1 MAGIVIERNVP
12 CTARDGVAL
21 ATDVFRPDDDRRHPV
36 LLQRTPYDKGF
47 HPFTWAAADP
57 LRMVEAGYAVAIQD
71 VRGRF
76 ASGGTYDDLYLHEA
90 ADGTDAVEWAATQPW
105 SDGNVGMYGISY
117 MGACQWLAA
126 VSGHRALRALAPVTS
141 PNDLIEDHLRRGG
154 ALQLGLL
161 ASWTLISM
169 APAELRRRAAADP
182 SLLPELLGLVDDIDA
197 LDQRMGRTPLVPFSP
212 VDARAG
218 GVAPWF
224 SEIARQ
230 EVRGPHHDARCISH
244 RHDQVLAPA
253 LQIAG
258 WYDALL
264 AGDLSHFVSMR
275 REAGSPEARSLTRLV
290 VGPWSHA
297 TFTSSVGELDFGVR
311 AAGISLDLR
320 EDLTGL
326 HRRWF
331 DQRLR
336 GIDTGID
343 DEPAVRLFVMGRNR
357 WQGFDDWPPP
367 GRRPEPWY
375 LHPGGGLS
383 PAVPAEGEPSSAF
396 RLDPERPVPTRGG
409 NLLMAG
415 KYIRGPIEQALTE
428 RHPDVL
434 LFTSAPLQ
442 HELEVIGPV
451 RLVAWVAASTLDSD
465 VVARLCDVH
474 PDGRSYNIVDGILRL
489 RFRHSLRTPT
499 PMPLGQ
505 PERVE
510 VDLWSTAHVFAAGHR
525 LRLHICASDFPR
537 YDRCAGTG
545 DPAATATQIVAQH
558 NNLLHSPERSSHLV
572 LPVPA

>member
-1 MAGIVIERNVP
+1 MAGIVNERNSP
-12 CTARDGVAL
+12 CAARDGVDL

-36 LLQRTPYDKGF
+36 LLQRTPYDKGS
-47 HPFTWAAADP
+47 AADP

-90 ADGTDAVEWAATQPW
+90 ADGTDAVGWAATQPW

-126 VSGHRALRALAPVTS
+126 VSGHPALRALAPVTS
-141 PNDLIEDHLRRGG
+141 PNDLIEDHVRRGG

-182 SLLPELLGLVDDIDA
+182 SLLPELVGLVDDIDA
-197 LDQRMGRTPLVPFSP
+197 LDDRMSRTPLVPFSP

-230 EVRGPHHDARCISH
+230 EVRGPQHDARCISH

-357 WQGFDDWPPP
+357 WQGFDDWPPAGAPP
-367 GRRPEPWY
+367 GAMVPAPRGRPVSSGARGGRALVGVSPGSGAAGADPRRQPAARGQVHPRPHRAGSDRAPSRRSAVHLRATAARARGDRAGAPGGVDCNEHSRQRRRGPSLRRPPRWP
-375 LHPGGGLS
+375 LVQHRRRRAASALPPQ
-383 PAVPAEGEPSSAF
+383 PADADTDAS
-396 RLDPERPVPTRGG
+396 RPTGASRSRSVVDGACVRGG
-409 NLLMAG
+409 S
-415 KYIRGPIEQALTE
+415 P
-428 RHPDVL
+428 
-434 LFTSAPLQ
+434 
-442 HELEVIGPV
+442 
-451 RLVAWVAASTLDSD
+451 
-465 VVARLCDVH
+465 
-474 PDGRSYNIVDGILRL
+474 
-489 RFRHSLRTPT
+489 
-499 PMPLGQ
+499 
-505 PERVE
+505 
-510 VDLWSTAHVFAAGHR
+510 
-525 LRLHICASDFPR
+525 
-537 YDRCAGTG
+537 
-545 DPAATATQIVAQH
+545 PAAA
-558 NNLLHSPERSSHLV
+558 HLRQ
-572 LPVPA
+572 